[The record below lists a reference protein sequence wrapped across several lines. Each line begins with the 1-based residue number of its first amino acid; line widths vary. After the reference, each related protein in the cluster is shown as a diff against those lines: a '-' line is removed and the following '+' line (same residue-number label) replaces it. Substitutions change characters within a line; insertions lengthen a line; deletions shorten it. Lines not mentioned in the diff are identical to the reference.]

1 MQQIISGKSNKKENT
16 MSKNTR
22 TKYHVRKRMF
32 LNRDLDMRA
41 FAIGI
46 VEDTRDVSN
55 ENEDGWNSGWIELV
69 LADCYRHVSFDFNL
83 NTKENRANS
92 LYKIRRIA
100 AIVNAVHE
108 AIETEAKSIENC
120 KFVKPK
126 AKAKSSAG

>member
-1 MQQIISGKSNKKENT
+1 MSNKQ
-16 MSKNTR
+16 R

-46 VEDTRDVSN
+46 VEDTREIS
-55 ENEDGWNSGWIELV
+55 NEDGDGGNSGWIELV

-83 NTKENRANS
+83 NTKEGRANS

-100 AIVNAVHE
+100 AIVNAVRD
-108 AIETEAKSIENC
+108 AIEAEAKSIDER
-120 KFVKPK
+120 KIVKPK
-126 AKAKSSAG
+126 AKAKSAAG

>member
-1 MQQIISGKSNKKENT
+1 
-16 MSKNTR
+16 MSKNIR

-32 LNRDLDMRA
+32 LNRDTDMRA

-46 VEDTRDVSN
+46 VEDTRDIPD

-83 NTKENRANS
+83 NTKEGRADS

-100 AIVNAVHE
+100 AIVNAVHD
-108 AIETEAKSIENC
+108 AIEAEAKSIDER
-120 KFVKPK
+120 KIVKPK
-126 AKAKSSAG
+126 TKAKSATG